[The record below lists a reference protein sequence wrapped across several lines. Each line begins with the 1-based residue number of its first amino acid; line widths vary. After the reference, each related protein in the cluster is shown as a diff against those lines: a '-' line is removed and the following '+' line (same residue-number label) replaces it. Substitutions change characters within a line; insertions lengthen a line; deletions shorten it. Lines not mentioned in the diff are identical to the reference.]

1 MVGSRQ
7 GTDESLN
14 GSSTTDS
21 AWRDMGRRG
30 VTGIYNVPRDIFEP
44 RHCTFLQDQ
53 DDGGDQKGKGKG
65 IERKDQDQDEEEEEE
80 VNGDK
85 IRKPIQSADI
95 VRAGTTY
102 KDCEYLN
109 TSRDETYDRR
119 NHFHDEEDG
128 SMTPNLV
135 LTHLPPLCSSLSL
148 PLP

>member
-44 RHCTFLQDQ
+44 RQCTFLEDQ
-53 DDGGDQKGKGKG
+53 DDGVQKGKGKG
-65 IERKDQDQDEEEEEE
+65 IERKDQEEEEEEE

-102 KDCEYLN
+102 KDCEYPKARL
-109 TSRDETYDRR
+109 ETR
-119 NHFHDEEDG
+119 
-128 SMTPNLV
+128 STTIV
-135 LTHLPPLCSSLSL
+135 SCSII
-148 PLP
+148 P